1 MARPSDDRVEPHHPV
16 FDIHPPTRVWTWSE
30 GVNRVVIARL
40 DDTTGLVFATGEAAE
55 GSTDVFEAGLRN
67 LLARPATVLFWD
79 LETLDR
85 YAPKTRRMIVELLA
99 AERKKLERIHLL
111 SDKAMI
117 AMAASA
123 VNLVLGGILQVHRE
137 RETWNEA
144 MREHLGDPIA
154 ASSASGSRPMA
165 SKSSAGGSIAG
176 VSTAGSR
183 AGASTA
189 SASKAGESKA
199 GESKAGEPS
208 SASSS
213 GWRTKPEDS
222 ATDDS
227 GARWRKR

>member
-16 FDIHPPTRVWTWSE
+16 FDDHPPTRVWTWSE

-40 DDTTGLVFATGEAAE
+40 DDATGLVFATGEAAE
-55 GSTDVFEAGLRN
+55 GSTEVFEAGLRN

-123 VNLVLGGILQVHRE
+123 VNLALGGILQVHRE

-144 MREHLGDPIA
+144 MREHLGDPVA

-176 VSTAGSR
+176 ASR
-183 AGASTA
+183 PG
-189 SASKAGESKA
+189 ASKAGESKA
-199 GESKAGEPS
+199 GESS

-213 GWRTKPEDS
+213 GWRTKPEGTKPEDPS
-222 ATDDS
+222 TDDS

>member
-1 MARPSDDRVEPHHPV
+1 MARAADPSGELHHPV
-16 FDIHPPTRVWTWSE
+16 FDEHPPSRVWTWRE
-30 GVNRVVIARL
+30 GPHGVLLAKL
-40 DDTTGLVFATGEAAE
+40 DENTGLIWAFGEAGE
-55 GSTDVFEAGLRN
+55 GSVDVFEEGLRT
-67 LLARPATVLFWD
+67 LLSRPNMALFWD

-137 RETWNEA
+137 RPPWNA
-144 MREHLGDPIA
+144 ALRKQLGDA
-154 ASSASGSRPMA
+154 VAGSTASGS
-165 SKSSAGGSIAG
+165 
-176 VSTAGSR
+176 V

-189 SASKAGESKA
+189 GTSTSTASRSTASSASTSSASTSSA
-199 GESKAGEPS
+199 

-213 GWRTKPEDS
+213 GWRRRPEDPPPS
-222 ATDDS
+222 ES
-227 GARWRKR
+227 GERWRKR